1 MLDSMTAA
9 GRRIGK
15 LDVAIAMLAS
25 LAALAYM
32 INQVGDDEIQAS
44 VVAVPFFLLVT
55 VPLLWRRAAPL
66 AALAATL
73 AAVALHSAVFGTD
86 VIRCGIVIPLVF
98 VLAFAA
104 GARLPAR
111 EALAGLLLAEVCLAL
126 MILTDGAEDIIE
138 ALPFVLP
145 LTAIVWAIGR
155 VVHSRAQMAVALKA
169 RTNELREARDER
181 ARLEVATDRAR
192 LSGELDEL
200 LHRRLGELAA
210 LADAGSRTSDVADAT
225 DTLKKIEHEGRRTLE
240 QMRAVVG
247 VLRSES
253 SDLPTAPQ
261 PTLTQLEALLVRAKG
276 SDARLTVEG
285 SPRALPA
292 GVELSAYRV
301 VEHLLAALEDS
312 PDVDLCVRFKDD
324 AIELA
329 ISGPA
334 RRRAKAAIE
343 QARERVQ
350 LQRGTLE
357 VTNHGGRAEA
367 VVSLPVLSGA

>member
-1 MLDSMTAA
+1 MLDSMTSA
-9 GRRIGK
+9 RQRIGK
-15 LDVAIAMLAS
+15 LDVAITVLAS
-25 LAALAYM
+25 LVALVYM
-32 INQVGDDEIQAS
+32 INEVGDDEIQAS
-44 VVAVPFFLLVT
+44 VAAVPLFLLVT
-55 VPLLWRRAAPL
+55 APLLWRRAAPL
-66 AALAATL
+66 AALATTI
-73 AAVALHSAVFGTD
+73 AAVGLHSAVFGID
-86 VIRCGIVIPLVF
+86 VIRCGIVIPVVFLLV
-98 VLAFAA
+98 FAA
-104 GARLPAR
+104 GARLATR
-111 EALAGLLLAEVCLAL
+111 EALAGLLLAEVCIVL
-126 MILTDGAEDIIE
+126 MILTDGAEDIIS
-138 ALPFVLP
+138 ALPFVMP
-145 LTAIVWAIGR
+145 LTAALWAIGR
-155 VVHSRAQMAVALKA
+155 VVHSRGRMAVALRA
-169 RTNELREARDER
+169 RTKELREARDER

-192 LSGELDEL
+192 MSGELDEL
-200 LHRRLGELAA
+200 LHRRLGELAT
-210 LADAGSRTSDVADAT
+210 LADAGSGSGDAAT
-225 DTLKKIEHEGRRTLE
+225 ATAALNKIEQEGRRTLE
-240 QMRAVVG
+240 EMRAVVG
-247 VLRSES
+247 VLRDES
-253 SDLPTAPQ
+253 SDLPTSPQ
-261 PTLTQLEALLVRAKG
+261 PTLTQLEALLVHAKG

-367 VVSLPVLSGA
+367 VVSLPVLAGV

>member
-1 MLDSMTAA
+1 MLDSMTSA
-9 GRRIGK
+9 RQRIGK
-15 LDVAIAMLAS
+15 YDVAIAILAS
-25 LAALAYM
+25 LVALVYM
-32 INQVGDDEIQAS
+32 ITEVGDDEIQAS

-66 AALAATL
+66 AALAATVG
-73 AAVALHSAVFGTD
+73 AVGVHSAVFGTD
-86 VIRCGIVIPLVF
+86 VVRCGIVIPVVFLLV
-98 VLAFAA
+98 FAA
-104 GARLPAR
+104 GARLATR
-111 EALAGLLLAEVCLAL
+111 EALAGLLLAEVCIVV
-126 MILTDGAEDIIE
+126 MILTDGAEDIIS
-138 ALPFVLP
+138 ALPFVVP
-145 LTAIVWAIGR
+145 LTAAVWVIGR
-155 VVHSRAQMAVALKA
+155 VVHSRAGMAVTLRA

-200 LHRRLGELAA
+200 LHRRLGELAT
-210 LADAGSRTSDVADAT
+210 LADAGSRSSDVATAT
-225 DTLKKIEHEGRRTLE
+225 GTLKTIEHEGRRTLE

-247 VLRSES
+247 VLRCER

-261 PTLTQLEALLVRAKG
+261 PTLTQLEALLVSAKG
-276 SDARLTVEG
+276 ADARLTVEG

-301 VEHLLAALEDS
+301 VEHLLAALEDG

-324 AIELA
+324 AIELV
-329 ISGPA
+329 ISGPP
-334 RRRAKAAIE
+334 RRRSKAAIE

-357 VTNHGGRAEA
+357 ATTRGGRAEA
-367 VVSLPVLSGA
+367 VVSLPLLAGV

>member
-1 MLDSMTAA
+1 MIESMTSA
-9 GRRIGK
+9 RERIGK
-15 LDVAIAMLAS
+15 YDVAIAVLAS
-25 LAALAYM
+25 LLALAYM
-32 INQVGDDEIQAS
+32 IPEVGDDEIQAS
-44 VVAVPFFLLVT
+44 VLAVPLFVLVT
-55 VPLLWRRAAPL
+55 APLLWRRAAPL

-73 AAVALHSAVFGTD
+73 GAVGVHSALFGTD
-86 VIRCGIVIPLVF
+86 VVRCGIVIPVLF
-98 VLAFAA
+98 VLVFAA
-104 GARLPAR
+104 GARLATR

-126 MILTDGAEDIIE
+126 MILTDGAEDIIS
-138 ALPFVLP
+138 ALPFVMP
-145 LTAIVWAIGR
+145 LTAAVWGIGR
-155 VVHSRAQMAVALKA
+155 VVHSRAGMAVALGA

-192 LSGELDEL
+192 LSAELDEL
-200 LHRRLGELAA
+200 LHRRLGELAT
-210 LADAGSRTSDVADAT
+210 LADAGSRSSDAAGAT
-225 DTLKKIEHEGRRTLE
+225 AALSEIEQEGRRTLE

-247 VLRSES
+247 VLRDES

-261 PTLTQLEALLVRAKG
+261 PTLTQLEALLVRASG
-276 SDARLTVEG
+276 ADARLTVEG

-343 QARERVQ
+343 QARERVL

-357 VTNHGGRAEA
+357 VTTHGGRAEA
-367 VVSLPVLSGA
+367 LVSLPVLARV